1 MFLGVHALNCQN
13 KWRGYQLCFLLNFEI
28 KFSRPQKKVPVIS
41 LNLMDR
47 TAKCENI
54 QDRSCKTAALHRRGE
69 EKENPKKKNQKE
81 GEERWPFFT
90 LSATQNPPEE
100 REREAS
106 LALSDPM
113 ATDLVEAPS
122 PTSQSPSHYRFFY
135 NCFNFWLVFSP
146 FFITQA
152 SKPAFAQ
159 LN

>member
-1 MFLGVHALNCQN
+1 M
-13 KWRGYQLCFLLNFEI
+13 RGSLCNFTLNFLDL
-28 KFSRPQKKVPVIS
+28 KKRYPLFPYFPQPHGS
-41 LNLMDR
+41 N
-47 TAKCENI
+47 
-54 QDRSCKTAALHRRGE
+54 CKMWKHTGPLQQNCGVTPKRRRE
-69 EKENPKKKNQKE
+69 RKPKKKNQKE

>member
-1 MFLGVHALNCQN
+1 MLLIAKTNDEVINFFFFSIL
-13 KWRGYQLCFLLNFEI
+13 RLNFLDL
-28 KFSRPQKKVPVIS
+28 KKKKVPVIS

-54 QDRSCKTAALHRRGE
+54 QDRSSKTAALHRRGE

-135 NCFNFWLVFSP
+135 NCFNF
-146 FFITQA
+146 
-152 SKPAFAQ
+152 
-159 LN
+159 